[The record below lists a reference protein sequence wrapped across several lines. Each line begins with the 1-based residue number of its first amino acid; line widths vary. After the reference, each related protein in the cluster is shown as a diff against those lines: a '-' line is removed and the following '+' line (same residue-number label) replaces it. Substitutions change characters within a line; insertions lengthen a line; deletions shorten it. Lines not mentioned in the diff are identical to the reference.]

1 MICYNNGGII
11 GVDYTDGDI
20 ICSTLTTS
28 QSFGMYVRSMFKGLF
43 GSGYTGIQTDGS
55 FMEGEETR
63 TKLDDPSGGGS
74 EGSGFG
80 GTVLPEEP
88 GSAIGG
94 STELL
99 PGDGTTASGLPGEG
113 GSEGSGS
120 GQGTQPIGDPV
131 TGEPTDGTAA
141 GGSEIGAAMEE
152 LFGPSMLAYSEKTGR
167 YELLDTAGAA
177 AGEEL
182 TRKEALEKAKDAA
195 APDEKDNTAEPDDQ
209 AEKKDS
215 FLVAWWQGRSLNA
228 EERQGFIL
236 IAAAAAA
243 GIAVLI
249 ILYRVVI
256 RKRKQ

>member
-1 MICYNNGGII
+1 
-11 GVDYTDGDI
+11 
-20 ICSTLTTS
+20 
-28 QSFGMYVRSMFKGLF
+28 
-43 GSGYTGIQTDGS
+43 
-55 FMEGEETR
+55 
-63 TKLDDPSGGGS
+63 
-74 EGSGFG
+74 
-80 GTVLPEEP
+80 
-88 GSAIGG
+88 
-94 STELL
+94 
-99 PGDGTTASGLPGEG
+99 
-113 GSEGSGS
+113 
-120 GQGTQPIGDPV
+120 
-131 TGEPTDGTAA
+131 
-141 GGSEIGAAMEE
+141 MEE

-182 TRKEALEKAKDAA
+182 TRKEALEKAKDTA
-195 APDEKDNTAEPDDQ
+195 APDEKDNTAEPDGQ